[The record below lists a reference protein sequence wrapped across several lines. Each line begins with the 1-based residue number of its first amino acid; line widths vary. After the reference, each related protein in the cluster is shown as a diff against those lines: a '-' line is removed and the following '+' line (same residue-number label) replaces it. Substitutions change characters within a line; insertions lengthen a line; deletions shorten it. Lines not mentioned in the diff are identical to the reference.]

1 MASKRTKKIGLVL
14 IACLA
19 LAVYLALPEESIF
32 SMSYLQE
39 LARSQFELAALLFM
53 VALLTVAVFNL
64 PGSGPLSIGAGTIFG
79 FGWGFA
85 LASFGLVLGA
95 LLSMLTARSFLHDWA
110 ERRFS
115 RTLAKIN
122 RGVERDGDIYLFI
135 LRLVPGVPYFIVN
148 PVFGLTRMPVW
159 RYLWVSTLGILPV
172 TAVYVNAG
180 AGLGK
185 IEGLSISEVLTP
197 EVLLSFALLLCFPVL
212 VKIAVKKWRKKS
224 ASALIDETD

>member
-1 MASKRTKKIGLVL
+1 
-14 IACLA
+14 
-19 LAVYLALPEESIF
+19 
-32 SMSYLQE
+32 MSYLQE
-39 LARSQFELAALLFM
+39 LARSRFELAAILYLA
-53 VALLTVAVFNL
+53 ALLTIAVLNL
-64 PGSGPLSIGAGTIFG
+64 PGSGPLSIGAGAIFG
-79 FGWGFA
+79 LSWGLA
-85 LASFGLVLGA
+85 LAGFGLVLGA
-95 LLSMLTARSFLHDWA
+95 LLSMLTARSFFHEWA

-180 AGLGK
+180 AGLGQ
-185 IEGLSISEVLTP
+185 IESLSFSQVLTP
-197 EVLLSFALLLCFPVL
+197 QILLSFALLICFPIM
-212 VKIAVKKWRKKS
+212 VKLTVRQWRSKS
-224 ASALIDETD
+224 ASALIDEAD